1 MKKYQGQI
9 SYKVIIIT
17 IKNKE
22 QKKKIPKHNKSKLER
37 HSLKTDQ
44 NYNLSF
50 QKKFEDIKKGYK
62 IQRTPQSGLKDS

>member
-1 MKKYQGQI
+1 M
-9 SYKVIIIT
+9 
-17 IKNKE
+17 
-22 QKKKIPKHNKSKLER
+22 LER

-62 IQRTPQSGLKDS
+62 IPRTSQSGLKDS